1 MLKVV
6 YFVNLCFQTKIYVDT
21 FVNVCYNIIKGGDIM
36 AKKKL
41 PVNPIVGERVEK
53 LRKEK
58 GMTQEE
64 LAKKLGYKSKSSV
77 THIENGRDVP
87 RQMVAALSEIL
98 ETNPAYL
105 MGWSDNSEPLTD
117 TQARLAELVR
127 DTHPDGV
134 PPVVTMLTGIKK
146 EVPDRAENPKIKRCM
161 DILSKMT
168 DAELVEIYKYLDYL
182 IWKRD
187 HPSSGD

>member
-1 MLKVV
+1 
-6 YFVNLCFQTKIYVDT
+6 
-21 FVNVCYNIIKGGDIM
+21 M

-134 PPVVTMLTGIKK
+134 PPVVTMT
-146 EVPDRAENPKIKRCM
+146 R
-161 DILSKMT
+161 T
-168 DAELVEIYKYLDYL
+168 
-182 IWKRD
+182 
-187 HPSSGD
+187 PSMI